1 MTCEECLAEIE
12 SGSLRDLPAH
22 SPVMLH
28 CARCPDCARVTT
40 LLRDREY
47 NAATLLN
54 NLLPMSNPLSVADA
68 AVRMS
73 HRRRVGRVVVML
85 SGAALV
91 ATIWI
96 AAATTIIPLFQ
107 DPRPG
112 TTSVLRT
119 ETIALSCL
127 SPQEAGQIIE
137 PYLQS
142 RRSLYYLSS
151 PGISAI
157 TVRATVAELSKV
169 RQLIGEFDNARA
181 GACPA
186 PGPTIGDLAKSLRDL
201 QPTSQSPPKAEGPA
215 GPAPD
220 KVPTAPKN

>member
-12 SGSLRDLPAH
+12 SGSLRDMPVD

-40 LLRDREY
+40 LLREREY

-54 NLLPMSNPLSVADA
+54 NLPPMSNPVSVADSA
-68 AVRMS
+68 FRMS

-85 SGAALV
+85 SGAALI

-96 AAATTIIPLFQ
+96 TAATMIIPMFQ

-112 TTSVLRT
+112 TTSTLRT
-119 ETIALSCL
+119 ETIGLSCL
-127 SPQEAGQIIE
+127 SPQQAGEIIE
-137 PYLQS
+137 PYL
-142 RRSLYYLSS
+142 RSGGSVYYISS

-157 TVRATVAELSKV
+157 TVRATVAELSRV
-169 RQLIGEFDNARA
+169 RQLIREFDNDRA

-186 PGPTIGDLAKSLRDL
+186 PGVTIRDL
-201 QPTSQSPPKAEGPA
+201 QKDLSELQRRQSAPRGEGPA

-220 KVPTAPKN
+220 KVPARPKN